1 MQLFMQRA
9 GFYCK
14 QIVLIFRQ
22 LYLLVY
28 KDATL
33 KDRRAKGEEVRLKQ
47 QSLWRSCAALKGHKD
62 KPKSCF
68 LNKKKEKKLNEKS
81 RVTWSDVV
89 VAKCY

>member
-33 KDRRAKGEEVRLKQ
+33 KDRRAKGGGSQTEAAV
-47 QSLWRSCAALKGHKD
+47 SLEIMCRIKG
-62 KPKSCF
+62 SQGQTEIM
-68 LNKKKEKKLNEKS
+68 LS
-81 RVTWSDVV
+81 
-89 VAKCY
+89 